1 MDNQFPEPVATTKAQ
16 PAPIAAPIPGG
27 SSSQGPLAW
36 LGTNIGRLLISIA
49 IPLLA
54 FFVLYQ
60 GFIFLRDTNAP
71 KALVA
76 VIAILWGVGGVAL
89 LYWVANWVVERMGG
103 GVVSRV
109 QPFVFVGPAIAILA
123 WYLAIPALRTFQLSL
138 MGPTGDTFVG
148 LKNYAD
154 VFTDRTMFTA
164 FFNNILWIVFGAS
177 FCLILGL
184 LVAVLADRSRYETA
198 AKALIFMPM
207 AISMVGASIIFRLIY
222 AVNPNI
228 GLLNAIY
235 TGLTGAEP
243 VAWTASAQLSP
254 WNNLFL
260 IAVMIW
266 LQTGYCMV
274 LFSAAIKGI
283 PTDMLEAARVD
294 GANEFQVFFRIMIPA
309 IMGTIIAVGT
319 TVIIFTL
326 KIFDV
331 VWVMTGGQFNT
342 QVIAT
347 QYYREYF
354 TAQNSGT
361 GSAIA
366 IVLLICVIPVM
377 IYNLRGF
384 SEREA
389 F

>member
-1 MDNQFPEPVATTKAQ
+1 MDDQFVEVTPPKVPT
-16 PAPIAAPIPGG
+16 
-27 SSSQGPLAW
+27 PLAPPPGSDKPQSGLGW
-36 LGTNIGRLLISIA
+36 LGTNISRILISIA
-49 IPLLA
+49 IPLIA
-54 FFVLYQ
+54 FFVLYE
-60 GFIFLRDTNAP
+60 GFIFLRDTDAP
-71 KALVA
+71 KSLVA
-76 VIAILWGVGGVAL
+76 VVAIIWGVGGVAL

-123 WYLAIPALRTFQLSL
+123 WYLLLPTIRTFELSL
-138 MGPTGDTFVG
+138 MGPTGENFVG
-148 LKNYAD
+148 LANYQE
-154 VFTDRTMFTA
+154 VFTDRAMFTA
-164 FFNNILWIVFGAS
+164 FFNNILWIIFGAS
-177 FCLILGL
+177 FCIVFGL

-207 AISMVGASIIFRLIY
+207 AISMVGASIIFKLIY

-235 TGLTGAEP
+235 TGITGNDP

>member
-1 MDNQFPEPVATTKAQ
+1 MDDQFVEVTPQKVP
-16 PAPIAAPIPGG
+16 PPIVPTPG
-27 SSSQGPLAW
+27 SEKPQGAW
-36 LGTNIGRLLISIA
+36 GALWTNIGRIVISIA
-49 IPLLA
+49 IPLVA
-54 FFVLYQ
+54 FFVLYE
-60 GFIFLRDTNAP
+60 GFLFLRDTDAP
-71 KALVA
+71 KAVVA
-76 VIAILWGVGGVAL
+76 VVAIIWGVGGVAL
-89 LYWVANWVVERMGG
+89 LYWVANWLVERMGG
-103 GVVSRV
+103 AVVSRV

-123 WYLAIPALRTFQLSL
+123 WYLFLPTIRTFELSL
-138 MGPTGDTFVG
+138 MGPTGENFVG
-148 LKNYAD
+148 LQNYAE
-154 VFTDRTMFTA
+154 VFSDRSMFTA
-164 FFNNILWIVFGAS
+164 FFNNILWIIFGAS

-235 TGLTGAEP
+235 TGFTGNQP
-243 VAWTASAQLSP
+243 IAWTASAELSP

-294 GANEFQVFFRIMIPA
+294 GANEFQVFFRIMIPS